1 MTQSKQDIF
10 DKWSPIIESM
20 GVTGSRANWMSQ
32 YIQNHEES
40 ERSSWY
46 GTIPAQTSQTT
57 PTFENNILPMAMRV
71 AAQTIGLDL
80 VSVVPMG
87 GGNNGEELNKID
99 AEIKQENRDGKID
112 AIVEGSDYVEKT
124 REDHPDYRKGEGPK
138 GQLFYM
144 DYSYSPL
151 LGSTTQSSI

>member
-1 MTQSKQDIF
+1 MTQSKKDIF
-10 DKWSPIIESM
+10 DKWSPIVESM

-40 ERSSWY
+40 ERASWS
-46 GTIPAQTSQTT
+46 GTIPTQTSQTT
-57 PTFENNILPMAMRV
+57 PFESTLLPMAMKV
-71 AAQTIGLDL
+71 AAQTIGMDL
-80 VSVVPMG
+80 VSVVPLG
-87 GGNNGEELNKID
+87 GGNNDEELNKID

-124 REDHPDYRKGEGPK
+124 REDHPDYRKGEGPT

-144 DYSYSPL
+144 DFSY
-151 LGSTTQSSI
+151 GSITQSSI